1 MRRIAQTVA
10 GVVITVVLATA
21 CGGDGN
27 GEGGGNVPAED
38 DAPSIPY

>member
-10 GVVITVVLATA
+10 GVIFALVLATA

-27 GEGGGNVPAED
+27 GEGGGDAPARD
-38 DAPSIPY
+38 DSPSIPY